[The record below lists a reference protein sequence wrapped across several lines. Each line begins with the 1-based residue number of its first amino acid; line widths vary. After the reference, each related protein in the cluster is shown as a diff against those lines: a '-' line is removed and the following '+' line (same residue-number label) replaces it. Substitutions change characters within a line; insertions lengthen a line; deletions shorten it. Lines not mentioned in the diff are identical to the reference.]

1 MSILSHRGP
10 PKRTVGTVPVALS
23 LFFLVQIPSVPYG
36 EARVDVKEKYTEKYT
51 EANHHLLTKLEQ
63 T

>member
-1 MSILSHRGP
+1 MSILSHRGL

-23 LFFLVQIPSVPYG
+23 LFFLVQISSVPYG
-36 EARVDVKEKYTEKYT
+36 EARVDVKEKYTE
-51 EANHHLLTKLEQ
+51 ANHHLLTKLEQ